1 MGTSTSNGGQNGNT
15 PLVPSWLEDGD
26 NQLED
31 DKPIP
36 PPADGDRFRMPRSNF
51 TRYVNEGGRSSH
63 NLRKSTSQYVKQ
75 SLGGS
80 KNATS
85 RLGSARNSTER
96 LVAFFNSISR
106 NGVAETSR
114 IYGLGDIIGKS
125 ARDVFLHIMDF
136 VCPDGGP
143 TDEGIARSSYIETLM
158 TLTDLEDKTIETLTD
173 DEFLAFTKTYM
184 TNVIQERLLNDIGNK
199 TISLPDDTA
208 TVEIIQNQV
217 KDFISG
223 SVSDAINDLHVEI
236 KSIDTNHT
244 RDIVDSVYERAYS
257 ILSELEE

>member
-1 MGTSTSNGGQNGNT
+1 MGTSTSNGGQNGKT

-26 NQLED
+26 SPLEN

-36 PPADGDRFRMPRSNF
+36 PQADGDRFRMPRSNF
-51 TRYVNEGGRSSH
+51 TRYVNEGGRSSY
-63 NLRKSTSQYVKQ
+63 NLHRATSQYVKQ
-75 SLGGS
+75 SLGGA

-96 LVAFFNSISR
+96 LISIFNSISK
-106 NGVAETSR
+106 NGLAETSR
-114 IYGLGDIIGKS
+114 KYGLGDLIGKS

-143 TDEGIARSSYIETLM
+143 TDEGIARNSYIETLM
-158 TLTDLEDKTIETLTD
+158 TISDLENKTIETLTD
-173 DEFLAFTKTYM
+173 DEFLTFTKTYM

-199 TISLPDDTA
+199 TISLPDDIL

-217 KDFISG
+217 KDYIKG
-223 SVSDAINDLHVEI
+223 CITDAISDLNVEI
-236 KSIDTNHT
+236 RNIDMNHT

-257 ILSELEE
+257 ILSDLEE

>member
-1 MGTSTSNGGQNGNT
+1 MGTSTSNGGQKGST
-15 PLVPSWLEDGD
+15 PLVPSWLEDGESPLA
-26 NQLED
+26 N

-36 PPADGDRFRMPRSNF
+36 PQADGERFRIPRSNF
-51 TRYVNEGGRSSH
+51 TRYVNEGGRSTH

-80 KNATS
+80 KNAVS

-96 LVAFFNSISR
+96 LVSFFNSVSR

-114 IYGLGDIIGKS
+114 IYGLGDIIGKN
-125 ARDVFLHIMDF
+125 ARDVFLHIIDF

-158 TLTDLEDKTIETLTD
+158 TLTDLENKTIETLTD
-173 DEFLAFTKTYM
+173 GEFLTFTKTYM

-208 TVEIIQNQV
+208 MVEIIQNQI

-223 SVSDAINDLHVEI
+223 SVSDAINDLQLEI
-236 KSIDTNHT
+236 RNIDTNHT

-257 ILSELEE
+257 ILSGLEE